1 MSEYVRRLARRANR
15 LGLRAEQLGQMDDA
29 SWTAVRRYIDAE
41 DATDLELADMV
52 DHLISAEAF
61 LVDIEQVFDAPSV
74 LDNYGL
80 IG

>member
-15 LGLRAEQLGQMDDA
+15 LGLRAEQLGNSTDPEWDAVRHYIDADDA
-29 SWTAVRRYIDAE
+29 S
-41 DATDLELADMV
+41 DLELADMV
-52 DHLISAEAF
+52 DHLIACESF
-61 LVDIEQVFDAPSV
+61 LADIEQVADAPSV